1 MRPLWGY
8 NMVVALVRWCRGRA
22 CPGRMDL
29 RIRGLDFLRWVREAA
44 EALSTSGSGSG
55 GIRGSAGSRMEVK
68 G

>member
-29 RIRGLDFLRWVREAA
+29 RIRGLDFLR
-44 EALSTSGSGSG
+44 
-55 GIRGSAGSRMEVK
+55 
-68 G
+68 